1 MLTHLTQ
8 GLTINIQHIRNRYEG
23 DPRNASA
30 LLAQFTP
37 RILYIADAKSENPA
51 PKELHMRSLPA
62 NTEAA

>member
-1 MLTHLTQ
+1 MLTHLMQ
-8 GLTINIQHIRNRYEG
+8 ALIVNIQHIRDRYEG
-23 DPRNASA
+23 DPRNASV

-51 PKELHMRSLPA
+51 PKELRMKSLPA